1 VGYCQGMNYLAATFL
16 LVGMTEDMAYWM
28 LAAVVER
35 VLPQTY
41 FSQSLAGAQVDQKVA
56 VAFGR

>member
-1 VGYCQGMNYLAATFL
+1 MNYLAATFL